1 VKGPPDDVRAVPPGE
16 HPRVE
21 RPRGI
26 RTRAAWLL
34 VVPFFLLATPT
45 WGGLVV
51 GGLIAALGLAVRAW
65 AAGTIRKDES
75 LTTSGPYAV
84 VRHPLYLGSF
94 LIGIGLAL
102 GGGHWA
108 WPAAVVVFFAIVYP
122 PTVRE
127 EAERLTEL
135 FGHAYVRY
143 AARVPALLPRLRTSA
158 PSAERARRAPEEGRF
173 SWRQYARNREWEAL
187 LGAAAAFAVL
197 ALRARGS

>member
-1 VKGPPDDVRAVPPGE
+1 VRGLPGDDRAAPHGE
-16 HPRVE
+16 RPRAE

-45 WGGLVV
+45 GRGLAVGGLV
-51 GGLIAALGLAVRAW
+51 AALGLAVRAW

-75 LTTSGPYAV
+75 LTTSGPYAH

-102 GGGHWA
+102 GGGHWV

-127 EAERLTEL
+127 EAERLTGL

-143 AARVPALLPRLRTSA
+143 AARVPALLPRLRPAA
-158 PSAERARRAPEEGRF
+158 PRDERARQDPEEGRF
-173 SWRQYARNREWEAL
+173 SWRQYVRNREWEAL
-187 LGAAAAFAVL
+187 LGAAAAFALL